1 MHKHFT
7 AEHDTSSVEMVYS
20 TIPNQQVELKYTHC
34 TCAVYMYRVEKDGLR
49 EGGGG
54 EVKRWRGGGEGEG
67 EGEREERGEEG
78 RGGGR
83 KKIDP

>member
-1 MHKHFT
+1 
-7 AEHDTSSVEMVYS
+7 MVYS
-20 TIPNQQVELKYTHC
+20 MIPNQQVELKCTHSTC
-34 TCAVYMYRVEKDGLR
+34 TVYMYRVEKDGVR

-54 EVKRWRGGGEGEG
+54 GVKGWSGGGEGEG
-67 EGEREERGEEG
+67 EGEREERGGRG